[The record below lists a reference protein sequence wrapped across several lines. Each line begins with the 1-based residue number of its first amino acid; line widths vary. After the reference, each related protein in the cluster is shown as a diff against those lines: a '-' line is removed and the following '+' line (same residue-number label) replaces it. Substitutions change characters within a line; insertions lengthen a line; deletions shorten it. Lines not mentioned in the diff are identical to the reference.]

1 MPTPLCIVVGPPSHG
16 VTAYASDVAASLI
29 EADPAVRRR
38 DVATAELAETLVADE
53 RPARVHLHVTDKLF
67 GSSLEDA
74 AERVERLAALTS
86 LTVTLHDLP
95 QPSDGETAV
104 HRRAAAYRRMA
115 RAAHGVVVSSEHE
128 RSLLA
133 EHVDDALPRVLV
145 APLGTRPGAPFASA
159 GSAGSAGSGV
169 DSESAPP
176 AADPSELRVVIAG
189 YVYPGKGH
197 DDAIAA
203 CGDLVRRGEAASA
216 TVVALGGPSAGH
228 ERDVEAL
235 ASAATAVGVRFE
247 VTGRLGDEAYAAAF
261 HAPVVPL
268 VAHRHWSASRSLLD
282 WAEQGRRA
290 VVADTRYTRE
300 MDALRP
306 GSIALYDPESDGA
319 LAAALLAAHRDPRS
333 TALPAGTSLAPTL
346 DDTAAAH
353 LAWWREVAP

>member
-16 VTAYASDVAASLI
+16 VTAYASDVADALI
-29 EADPAVRRR
+29 RLDPDAPRL
-38 DVATAELAETLVADE
+38 DVATAGLAEAAVVE
-53 RPARVHLHVTDKLF
+53 GRPERVHLHVTDKLF
-67 GSSLEDA
+67 GSSLERA
-74 AERVERLAALTS
+74 AERIERIAAATS
-86 LTVTLHDLP
+86 LTITLHDLP

-133 EHVDDALPRVLV
+133 EHVDDALDRVLV
-145 APLGTRPGAPFASA
+145 VPLGTRPGAPFAA
-159 GSAGSAGSGV
+159 DGATGAV
-169 DSESAPP
+169 PRPAPP
-176 AADPSELRVVIAG
+176 ASSAPDGVGLRVVIAG

-203 CGDLVRRGEAASA
+203 CAELVRRGDVGAA
-216 TVVALGGPSAGH
+216 TVVALGGPSTGH
-228 ERDVEAL
+228 ERDVEVL
-235 ASAATAVGVRFE
+235 SDSASALGVRFE
-247 VTGRLGDEAYAAAF
+247 VTGRLDDDAYAAAF

-306 GSIALYDPESDGA
+306 GSIALYDPEAPGA
-319 LAAALLAAHRDPRS
+319 LATALLAAHRDPSS
-333 TALPAGTSLAPTL
+333 TALPTGTSLAPDL
-346 DDTAAAH
+346 DDVAAAH